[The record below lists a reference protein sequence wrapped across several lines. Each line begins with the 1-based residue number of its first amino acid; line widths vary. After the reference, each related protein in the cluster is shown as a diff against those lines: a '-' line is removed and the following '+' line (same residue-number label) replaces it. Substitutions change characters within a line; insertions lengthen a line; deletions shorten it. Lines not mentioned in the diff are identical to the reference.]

1 MEEKIIVK
9 GVVKFMGIELP
20 EILGGFAE
28 DKKAITDKHISQ
40 IHKQPA
46 REIRRRIKDNINRF
60 KEGIDYIDLKDVGD
74 SHNNLEL
81 LLTLS
86 YTKMEIAKAEHIYLL
101 SERGYAKLI
110 KILDTD
116 LAWEIHDKLID
127 EYFAMKEIINNLT
140 KEEELALQVFH
151 GGLDAIGACKELNK
165 INYNKGF
172 LEGVKNERMSQLIT
186 TSSLCKL
193 IKVPGLTSQIFY
205 RFLNFRNLGNL
216 KRVKKNYKFVPNEKF
231 NDVMVVN
238 GWAKSISTTSTQ
250 VRFYSDLAD
259 IINDN
264 AMYLQQLEDIKYYYV
279 DLLKAGDDEDAD
291 LPF

>member
-1 MEEKIIVK
+1 M
-9 GVVKFMGIELP
+9 
-20 EILGGFAE
+20 LGYS
-28 DKKAITDKHISQ
+28 DVAIRNAS
-40 IHKQPA
+40 
-46 REIRRRIKDNINRF
+46 N
-60 KEGIDYIDLKDVGD
+60 
-74 SHNNLEL
+74 
-81 LLTLS
+81 
-86 YTKMEIAKAEHIYLL
+86 IYLL
-101 SERGYAKLI
+101 SERGYIKLVSSMSNNNI
-110 KILDTD
+110 KKWDIMN
-116 LAWEIHDKLID
+116 KLID
-127 EYFAMKEIINNLT
+127 EYFIMKEIVNSLN
-140 KEEELALQVFH
+140 KEDELALQVYH
-151 GGLDAIGACKELNK
+151 GGFNAIEACKELNK
-165 INYNKGF
+165 INYEKGF

-231 NDVMVVN
+231 NEVMVVN

>member
-1 MEEKIIVK
+1 
-9 GVVKFMGIELP
+9 
-20 EILGGFAE
+20 
-28 DKKAITDKHISQ
+28 
-40 IHKQPA
+40 
-46 REIRRRIKDNINRF
+46 
-60 KEGIDYIDLKDVGD
+60 
-74 SHNNLEL
+74 
-81 LLTLS
+81 
-86 YTKMEIAKAEHIYLL
+86 
-101 SERGYAKLI
+101 
-110 KILDTD
+110 
-116 LAWEIHDKLID
+116 
-127 EYFAMKEIINNLT
+127 
-140 KEEELALQVFH
+140 
-151 GGLDAIGACKELNK
+151 
-165 INYNKGF
+165 
-172 LEGVKNERMSQLIT
+172 
-186 TSSLCKL
+186 
-193 IKVPGLTSQIFY
+193 VPGLTSQIFY